1 MRSCQRLCL
10 VVVLSAAILG
20 LALPSR
26 AEQAPSP
33 APGLSIHYEE
43 LTAPDFVKAVAQS
56 GSTCVIPLG
65 IIEKHGPHLPL
76 GTDLLD
82 VREVCRRAALKEYT
96 IIFPQYFI
104 GQIFE
109 ARHQPGTIAYS
120 VETMGTVLQETC
132 DELARNGIKKIILVN
147 GHGGNDQF
155 VQYFCQSQLAKKKD
169 YAVFL
174 FDPSDD
180 PAAEEA
186 IQKLKKTTV
195 DGHAGEGETSSM
207 LAHRPDLVHLDRAAD
222 QTGADQHQLTGLKH
236 AYTGIW
242 WYAKTPNHYLGTG
255 AAGNKEL
262 GEKMLAV
269 ESGQLADMIR
279 SVKQDKMTLEL
290 QRRFFEAIDK
300 PLETNQTIK

>member
-1 MRSCQRLCL
+1 MRFGQRLCL
-10 VVVLSAAILG
+10 VMVLSCAALV
-20 LALPSR
+20 LAVAAR
-26 AEQAPSP
+26 AQQAPAP
-33 APGLSIHYEE
+33 ALSVQYEE
-43 LTAPDFVKAVAQS
+43 LTAPDFIKAVAQS
-56 GSTCVIPLG
+56 GATCVIPLG
-65 IIEKHGPHLPL
+65 ILEKHGPHLPL
-76 GTDLLD
+76 GTYLLD
-82 VREVCRRAALKEYT
+82 VLEVCLRAARKEYT
-96 IIFPQYFI
+96 IVFPQYFV

-120 VETMGTVLQETC
+120 PETIMTVLQETC

-155 VQYFCQSQLAKKKD
+155 AQYFCQAQLSKKKD

-180 PAAEEA
+180 PAAEKEVN
-186 IQKLKKTTV
+186 KLRKTTV

-207 LAHRPDLVHLDRAAD
+207 LAHRPDLVHLDRATD
-222 QTGADQHQLTGLKH
+222 QTGADQRQLTGLKH
-236 AYTGIW
+236 AYTGILC
-242 WYAKTPNHYLGTG
+242 YAKTPNHYLGTG

-279 SVKQDKMTLEL
+279 SIKQDRMTLEL

-300 PLETNQTIK
+300 PLETNQAIK